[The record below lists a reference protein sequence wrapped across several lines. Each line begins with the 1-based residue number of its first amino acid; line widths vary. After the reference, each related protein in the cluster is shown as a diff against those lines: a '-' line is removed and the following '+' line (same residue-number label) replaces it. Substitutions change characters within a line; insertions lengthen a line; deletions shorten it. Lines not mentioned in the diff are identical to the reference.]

1 MALCPDCGQTVDIKE
16 NDLVIGDIVTCEDC
30 GAALEVVRLG
40 ELELQAVLDEDEL
53 DEDVLDDEELERH
66 EQHSRNGRNQNLDKE
81 DYGDY

>member
-16 NDLVIGDIVTCEDC
+16 DDLVIGDIVTCEDC
-30 GAALEVVRLG
+30 GADLEVVSLQA
-40 ELELQAVLDEDEL
+40 LELQAVLDEEDL
-53 DEDVLDDEELERH
+53 DEDMLDEEELELH

>member
-16 NDLVIGDIVTCEDC
+16 DGLVIGDIVTCEDC
-30 GAALEVVRLG
+30 GAELAVVSLQ

-81 DYGDY
+81 AYGDY